1 MVKPRHQIFREPLN
15 LRAFAE
21 FIFVHCDAGS
31 IKIKIVNLRLNLHY
45 LSIFSL
51 RKLHKSREFGI
62 ANTIFVN
69 RICNSKMIRREMEKR
84 ALSSPPIPSN
94 SNVNQPG
101 NLLNTRR
108 NSVAGFPRT
117 KSQRTL
123 PRRTLFNNAP
133 GERQLIAKPSLLL
146 SQDVPPSFHRPQSR
160 LGYEE
165 RPQSRVGYTS
175 DSRCASGLGYDDTG
189 GGYLDQSDPRM
200 YCTSGYCMGD
210 TMMAASRGV
219 CGEEVELDMRRH
231 IQACA
236 CTCNH
241 MGYGNYMDYQVNSLT
256 FNHVPR
262 TSTIYRPKLQ
272 HFRSFSLLH
281 CI

>member
-1 MVKPRHQIFREPLN
+1 MNAAYRKT
-15 LRAFAE
+15 
-21 FIFVHCDAGS
+21 
-31 IKIKIVNLRLNLHY
+31 
-45 LSIFSL
+45 FS
-51 RKLHKSREFGI
+51 
-62 ANTIFVN
+62 V
-69 RICNSKMIRREMEKR
+69 
-84 ALSSPPIPSN
+84 
-94 SNVNQPG
+94 
-101 NLLNTRR
+101 
-108 NSVAGFPRT
+108 
-117 KSQRTL
+117 
-123 PRRTLFNNAP
+123 
-133 GERQLIAKPSLLL
+133 

-241 MGYGNYMDYQVNSLT
+241 MGYGNYMDYQVNYP
-256 FNHVPR
+256 FNRFVFINYMQLCSSEWIVFANVTVLR
-262 TSTIYRPKLQ
+262 QRWLLLWDIVWKIKIRINIKTATSVTYKKY
-272 HFRSFSLLH
+272 LH
-281 CI
+281 CKEFDQYLVWYKKSTFILDTRIMLLLLAH